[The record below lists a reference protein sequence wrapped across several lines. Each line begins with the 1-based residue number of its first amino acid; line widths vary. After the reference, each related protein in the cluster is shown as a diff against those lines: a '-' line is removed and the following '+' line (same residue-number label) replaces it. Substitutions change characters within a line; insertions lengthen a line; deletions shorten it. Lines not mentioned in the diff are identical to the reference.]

1 MSGGPRRCDY
11 LSQAIDI
18 VKVFIQALPFML
30 TVLKQVEVRLMD
42 DHPDCRSAIENP
54 VDGVNLRD
62 LP

>member
-1 MSGGPRRCDY
+1 
-11 LSQAIDI
+11 
-18 VKVFIQALPFML
+18 ML